1 MRESELR
8 YWEMIKP
15 GCMTEES
22 DAEEGERIVTHQL
35 LWRSEC
41 EPPER
46 DGLALRLASKHRL
59 EVLCSLEGGG
69 GEDRHPPAAL
79 EIRV

>member
-46 DGLALRLASKHRL
+46 VLQLASKHH
-59 EVLCSLEGGG
+59 VKGFPSYI
-69 GEDRHPPAAL
+69 DFSA
-79 EIRV
+79 

>member
-1 MRESELR
+1 MR
-8 YWEMIKP
+8 YWDMIKP

-41 EPPER
+41 EP
-46 DGLALRLASKHRL
+46 
-59 EVLCSLEGGG
+59 
-69 GEDRHPPAAL
+69 
-79 EIRV
+79 